1 MMRNVMALFIGIAN
15 YTEPFG
21 ERTDHMRRR
30 HSLLACAVTVMV
42 T

>member
-15 YTEPFG
+15 YAEPFG
-21 ERTDHMRRR
+21 ERTDHMMRRY
-30 HSLLACAVTVMV
+30 SLLACVVTAMV